1 MPSTLQKQPSRL
13 VVLLSILLLVATT
26 PEAEENKQQLEQ
38 LRDEM
43 QQVQSNLNKKQKQ
56 RSAVQQELRSTE
68 KKIGRQNREL
78 KKLDREIAAQKQ
90 RIRVAKIQQGLNKN
104 SLETQRKFMEK
115 QIRLAYAI
123 GRQDRLKLVLNQKDP
138 EMVGRLMVYHDYFNR
153 KRADNLELIQA
164 TLKRL
169 QQAEQEMLVEERK
182 MQRLQSRKQQEKAA
196 LEKNRG
202 SRKSLISRLNK
213 GITSDA
219 EHLKELKRD
228 EARLQKVL
236 VQIQQKAEAD
246 KKRRYLPKGQRFVTQ
261 KGKMQWPAKGK
272 LKARFGAKRRGGLK
286 WDGVLIGAPE
296 GGEVKAVYDGKVVF
310 SDWLRGFGLM
320 LILDHGDGYMTLYG
334 HNQSLAKDVGDL
346 VRASETVAVLGSS
359 GGQAEPGVYFA
370 MRHKGQPINP
380 EKWFR

>member
-1 MPSTLQKQPSRL
+1 M
-13 VVLLSILLLVATT
+13 LLLVSTDL
-26 PEAEENKQQLEQ
+26 EAEDNKQQLEK

-43 QQVQSNLNKKQKQ
+43 QHIQSDLNKKQKR
-56 RSAVQQELRSTE
+56 RSDVQQELKSTE

-78 KKLDREIAAQKQ
+78 KKLDREIATQKQ

-104 SLETQRKFMEK
+104 SLETQREFMEK

-138 EMVGRLMVYHDYFNR
+138 EMIGRLMVYHDYFNR
-153 KRADNLELIQA
+153 KRAEQLDLIQT
-164 TLKRL
+164 TLNRL
-169 QQAEQEMLVEERK
+169 QQAEQAMLKEERE

-196 LEKNRG
+196 LEKNSG
-202 SRKSLISRLNK
+202 DRKRLITRLNK
-213 GITSDA
+213 DISSDA
-219 EHLKELKRD
+219 ERLKELKRD
-228 EARLQKVL
+228 EARLQKLL
-236 VQIQQKAEAD
+236 VQIRQKAKAD
-246 KKRRYLPKGQRFVTQ
+246 KNSRYLPKGKRFVTQ

-272 LKARFGAKRRGGLK
+272 FKARFGSKRRGGLK
-286 WDGVLIGAPE
+286 WDGVLISAPE
-296 GGEVKAVYDGKVVF
+296 GKEVKAVYDGKVVF

-334 HNQSLAKDVGDL
+334 HNQSLAKQPGDL
-346 VRASETVAVLGSS
+346 VRANEVVAVLGSS

-370 MRHKGQPINP
+370 MRHKGEPINP